1 MIKCIVLEKS
11 GRKCWVKGEVYKL
24 NNQHQE
30 EEEREREGDEVDDD
44 YDLIIDKP
52 ENLLTSCKVLVIEPK
67 WVDKLT

>member
-30 EEEREREGDEVDDD
+30 EGGRGREVDDD

>member
-24 NNQHQE
+24 NNQE
-30 EEEREREGDEVDDD
+30 EEDEVDDD